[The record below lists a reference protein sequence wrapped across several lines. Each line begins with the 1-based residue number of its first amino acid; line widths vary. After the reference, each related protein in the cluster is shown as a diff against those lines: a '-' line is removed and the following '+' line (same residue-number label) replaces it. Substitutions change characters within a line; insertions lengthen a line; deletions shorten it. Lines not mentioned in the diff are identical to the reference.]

1 MVKTISVERSVL
13 LNPETGSYDLV
24 QTSLYLT
31 RTGTILAKLTT
42 GSVNWIIDG
51 GKLEVLQEYEPIK
64 EHMRKLMITFNEH
77 QNYSYHENISKQLR
91 DEKLK
96 DLGI

>member
-1 MVKTISVERSVL
+1 MDKTISIERSVL

-31 RTGTILAKLTT
+31 KTGTILSKLT
-42 GSVNWIIDG
+42 GK
-51 GKLEVLQEYEPIK
+51 KLEVLQEYESIK
-64 EHMRKLMITFNEH
+64 EHMEKLMRTLQEY
-77 QNYSYHENISKQLR
+77 QNYSYRENISTQLR
-91 DEKLK
+91 NEKLK

>member
-42 GSVNWIIDG
+42 GSTIG
-51 GKLEVLQEYEPIK
+51 GKLEVLKEYEPIK
-64 EHMRKLMITFNEH
+64 EHMRKLMLTFNEH
-77 QNYSYHENISKQLR
+77 QNYSYHENISTQLR
-91 DEKLK
+91 EEKLK

>member
-1 MVKTISVERSVL
+1 MDKTISIERSVL

-31 RTGTILAKLTT
+31 KTGNILAKLT
-42 GSVNWIIDG
+42 GK
-51 GKLEVLQEYEPIK
+51 KLEVLQEYESIK
-64 EHMRKLMITFNEH
+64 EHMKKLMTTLQEY
-77 QNYSYHENISKQLR
+77 QDYSYRENISTQLR
-91 DEKLK
+91 NEKLK

>member
-1 MVKTISVERSVL
+1 MDKTISIERSVL

-31 RTGTILAKLTT
+31 KTGNILAKLT
-42 GSVNWIIDG
+42 GK
-51 GKLEVLQEYEPIK
+51 KLEVLQEYESIK
-64 EHMRKLMITFNEH
+64 EHMKKLMTTLQEY
-77 QNYSYHENISKQLR
+77 QNYSYRENISTQLR
-91 DEKLK
+91 NEKLK

>member
-1 MVKTISVERSVL
+1 MDKTISIERSVL

-31 RTGTILAKLTT
+31 KTGTILSKLT
-42 GSVNWIIDG
+42 GK
-51 GKLEVLQEYEPIK
+51 KLEVLQEYESIK
-64 EHMRKLMITFNEH
+64 EHMKKLMTTLQEY
-77 QNYSYHENISKQLR
+77 QDYSYRENISTQLR
-91 DEKLK
+91 NEKLK

>member
-1 MVKTISVERSVL
+1 MDKTISIERSVL

-31 RTGTILAKLTT
+31 KTGNILAKLT
-42 GSVNWIIDG
+42 GK
-51 GKLEVLQEYEPIK
+51 KLEVLQEYESIK
-64 EHMRKLMITFNEH
+64 EHMEKLMRTLQEY
-77 QNYSYHENISKQLR
+77 QNYSYRENISTQLR
-91 DEKLK
+91 NEKLK